1 MEAGGFTQSIVAFM
15 PRKSP
20 SPGSLTGRRVS
31 RRYPSRWW
39 GLLLAAGALGLAPAK
54 RVRAS
59 ALDGALAVR
68 SAYVNFNHGVIE
80 LNARV
85 TFPLNPTI
93 RKALANGV
101 TLSFDIEAQI
111 HRVRRFWFDA
121 DVVDVTLQ
129 RQLAYHVV
137 TRRFV
142 VSNAQTGAEHSFT
155 KVKKALDYLERVRD
169 WPIMVES
176 QLQGRGPYTIS
187 VRAGVR
193 RGDLPAS
200 LRALLFWTDDWQRES
215 SWYTWALPG

>member
-1 MEAGGFTQSIVAFM
+1 M
-15 PRKSP
+15 PRKSSAP
-20 SPGSLTGRRVS
+20 SSICRRGRR
-31 RRYPSRWW
+31 RYLSRWW
-39 GLLLAAGALGLAPAK
+39 GLLLAAGALGLAPAT

-80 LNARV
+80 LNAQI
-85 TFPLNPTI
+85 TYPLNPMI

-101 TLSFDIEAQI
+101 TLSFDIEAEI
-111 HRVRRFWFDA
+111 DRVRRFWFDA

-155 KVKKALDYLERVRD
+155 TVKKALHYLEQVRD
-169 WPIMVES
+169 WPILVES
-176 QLQGRGPYTIS
+176 QLQDPGSYTIS